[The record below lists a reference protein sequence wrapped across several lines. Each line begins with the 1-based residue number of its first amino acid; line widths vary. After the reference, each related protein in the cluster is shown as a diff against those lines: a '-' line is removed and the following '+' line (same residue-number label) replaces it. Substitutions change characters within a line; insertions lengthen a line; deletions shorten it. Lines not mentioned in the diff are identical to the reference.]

1 MNNIDGKFWDEK
13 YAGVDSVYGKEPNK
27 FFKEQIGK
35 LKPGK
40 ILIPGDAEGRN
51 GVYAAVNGW
60 IVNSVDYSQ
69 VAHDKAVQFAHD
81 SGTEISYLVIDL
93 SEYEPHKNYY
103 DAVGIIFLHLSEELR
118 KTFLKKTVQ
127 SLKPGGTIIFEA
139 FAKDQLGRDSGGPQ
153 DASML
158 YELEEIKNLFSGLK
172 QLLAVKEIVN
182 LTESKFH
189 SGEASVIRFVGQ
201 KEN

>member
-40 ILIPGDAEGRN
+40 ILIPGDGEGRN

-103 DAVGIIFLHLSEELR
+103 DTELR
-118 KTFLKKTVQ
+118 FFYQEPHDKSNSIHYTKNCQVN
-127 SLKPGGTIIFEA
+127 PGGTIIF
-139 FAKDQLGRDSGGPQ
+139 
-153 DASML
+153 
-158 YELEEIKNLFSGLK
+158 
-172 QLLAVKEIVN
+172 
-182 LTESKFH
+182 
-189 SGEASVIRFVGQ
+189 
-201 KEN
+201 

>member
-1 MNNIDGKFWDEK
+1 MNNINGKFWDER
-13 YAGVDSVYGKEPNK
+13 YASIDSVYGKAPNE
-27 FFKEQIGK
+27 FFKEQIDK

-40 ILIPGDAEGRN
+40 ILIPGDGEGRN

-81 SGTEISYLVIDL
+81 SGAEISYLVIDI

-103 DAVGIIFLHLSEELR
+103 DAVGIIFLHLNEELR
-118 KTFLKKTVQ
+118 KTFLKKAVQ
-127 SLKPGGTIIFEA
+127 SLKPGGIIIFEA
-139 FAKDQLGRDSGGPQ
+139 FSKDQVGRDSGGPQ

-158 YELEEIKNLFSGLK
+158 YELEEIKNLFIALK
-172 QLLAVKEIVN
+172 QLLAVKEIIN
-182 LTESKFH
+182 LKESKFH
-189 SGEASVIRFVGQ
+189 SGNASVIRFVGR
-201 KEN
+201 KES

>member
-1 MNNIDGKFWDEK
+1 M
-13 YAGVDSVYGKEPNK
+13 
-27 FFKEQIGK
+27 
-35 LKPGK
+35 
-40 ILIPGDAEGRN
+40 
-51 GVYAAVNGW
+51 
-60 IVNSVDYSQ
+60 
-69 VAHDKAVQFAHD
+69 
-81 SGTEISYLVIDL
+81 
-93 SEYEPHKNYY
+93 
-103 DAVGIIFLHLSEELR
+103 R